1 MSCVKK
7 VRDVCPACA
16 IVEVT
21 DKEAFEKS
29 VVYSGTF
36 KSQTFKTGITL
47 GEDETW
53 SGIQAMA
60 AKGRTEDSNGKS

>member
-7 VRDVCPACA
+7 VRDVGPVCA

-29 VVYSGTF
+29 VVYSGTC
-36 KSQTFKTGITL
+36 KSQTFKTEITL
-47 GEDETW
+47 GEDEAW
-53 SGIQAMA
+53 SEIQAMA